1 MVLNIYNIRMDFSD
15 FQEFLGPLIFGLI
28 AWLSTYFQKKKKKPN
43 NTLNPTTDET
53 NKHSESSLISD
64 MFLEKEDSLKLSKP
78 RINEEKNL
86 LDIKSDDSEYNKK
99 LPPETAKEKSNEK
112 LKKRKKPVLIN
123 KTTVRDNIRDKL
135 KNKKTLK
142 DAFVMKE
149 ILDRKF

>member
-43 NTLNPTTDET
+43 NTLNPTPIET
-53 NKHSESSLISD
+53 KKDSESSLISD
-64 MFLEKEDSLKLSKP
+64 IFLEEDSIKLYNPK
-78 RINEEKNL
+78 IKEEKNV
-86 LDIKSDDSEYNKK
+86 LDIKSDDSENNQN
-99 LPPETAKEKSNEK
+99 LPLETTKEKSNEK
-112 LKKRKKPVLIN
+112 LKKQDKPVFIK
-123 KTTVRDNIRDKL
+123 KTIVRDNIRDKL

>member
-1 MVLNIYNIRMDFSD
+1 MDFSD

-43 NTLNPTTDET
+43 NTLNPTPIET
-53 NKHSESSLISD
+53 KKDSESSLISD
-64 MFLEKEDSLKLSKP
+64 IFLEEDSIKLYNPK
-78 RINEEKNL
+78 IKEEKNV
-86 LDIKSDDSEYNKK
+86 LDIKSDDSENNQN
-99 LPPETAKEKSNEK
+99 LPLETTKEKSNEK
-112 LKKRKKPVLIN
+112 LKKQDKPVFIK
-123 KTTVRDNIRDKL
+123 KTILRDNIRDKL

>member
-1 MVLNIYNIRMDFSD
+1 MDFSD

-64 MFLEKEDSLKLSKP
+64 MFLEEEDSLKLSKP
-78 RINEEKNL
+78 RINEEKNV
-86 LDIKSDDSEYNKK
+86 LDIESDDSEYNKK

-112 LKKRKKPVLIN
+112 LKKRKK
-123 KTTVRDNIRDKL
+123 
-135 KNKKTLK
+135 
-142 DAFVMKE
+142 
-149 ILDRKF
+149 

>member
-1 MVLNIYNIRMDFSD
+1 MDFSD

-43 NTLNPTTDET
+43 NTLNPTPIET
-53 NKHSESSLISD
+53 KKDSESSLISD
-64 MFLEKEDSLKLSKP
+64 IFLEEEDSIKLYNPK
-78 RINEEKNL
+78 IKEEKNV
-86 LDIKSDDSEYNKK
+86 LDIESDDSEDNQN
-99 LPPETAKEKSNEK
+99 LQPEITKEKSNEK
-112 LKKRKKPVLIN
+112 LKKREKPVFIK
-123 KTTVRDNIRDKL
+123 KTIVRDNIRDKL

>member
-1 MVLNIYNIRMDFSD
+1 MDFSD

-43 NTLNPTTDET
+43 NTLNPTPIET
-53 NKHSESSLISD
+53 KKDSESSLISD
-64 MFLEKEDSLKLSKP
+64 IFLEEDSIKLYNPK
-78 RINEEKNL
+78 IKEEKNV
-86 LDIKSDDSEYNKK
+86 LDIKSDDSEDNQK
-99 LPPETAKEKSNEK
+99 LPPETDKEKYNEK
-112 LKKRKKPVLIN
+112 LKKPEKPVFIK

>member
-1 MVLNIYNIRMDFSD
+1 MDFSD

-43 NTLNPTTDET
+43 NTLNPTPIET
-53 NKHSESSLISD
+53 KKDSDSSLISD
-64 MFLEKEDSLKLSKP
+64 ISLEEEDSIKLYNRK
-78 RINEEKNL
+78 IKEEKNV
-86 LDIKSDDSEYNKK
+86 LDIESDDSEANQN
-99 LPPETAKEKSNEK
+99 LPPETTKEKSNEK
-112 LKKRKKPVLIN
+112 LKKREKPVFIK
-123 KTTVRDNIRDKL
+123 KTIVRDNIRDKF

>member
-1 MVLNIYNIRMDFSD
+1 MDFSD

-43 NTLNPTTDET
+43 NTLNPTPIET
-53 NKHSESSLISD
+53 KKDSESSLISD
-64 MFLEKEDSLKLSKP
+64 IFLEEDSIKLYNPK
-78 RINEEKNL
+78 IKEEKNV
-86 LDIKSDDSEYNKK
+86 LDIKSDDSENNQN
-99 LPPETAKEKSNEK
+99 LPLETTKEKSNEK
-112 LKKRKKPVLIN
+112 LKKQDKPVFIK
-123 KTTVRDNIRDKL
+123 KTIVRDNIRDKL

>member
-43 NTLNPTTDET
+43 NTLNPTPIET
-53 NKHSESSLISD
+53 KKDSESSLISD
-64 MFLEKEDSLKLSKP
+64 IFLEEEDSIKLYNPK
-78 RINEEKNL
+78 IKEEKNV
-86 LDIKSDDSEYNKK
+86 LDIESDDSEDNQN
-99 LPPETAKEKSNEK
+99 LQPEITKEKSNEK
-112 LKKRKKPVLIN
+112 LKKREKPVFIK
-123 KTTVRDNIRDKL
+123 KTIVRDNIRDKL

>member
-43 NTLNPTTDET
+43 NTLNPTPIET
-53 NKHSESSLISD
+53 KKDSESSLISD
-64 MFLEKEDSLKLSKP
+64 IFLEEDSIKLYNPK
-78 RINEEKNL
+78 IKEEKNV
-86 LDIKSDDSEYNKK
+86 LDIKSDDSENNQN
-99 LPPETAKEKSNEK
+99 LPLETTKEKSNEK
-112 LKKRKKPVLIN
+112 LKKQDKPVFIK
-123 KTTVRDNIRDKL
+123 KTILRDNIRDKL

>member
-1 MVLNIYNIRMDFSD
+1 MDFSD

-43 NTLNPTTDET
+43 NTLNPTPIET
-53 NKHSESSLISD
+53 KKDSESSLISD
-64 MFLEKEDSLKLSKP
+64 IFLEEDSIKLYNPK
-78 RINEEKNL
+78 IKEEKNV
-86 LDIKSDDSEYNKK
+86 LDIKSDDSENNQN
-99 LPPETAKEKSNEK
+99 LPLETAKEKSNEK
-112 LKKRKKPVLIN
+112 LKKQDKPVFIK
-123 KTTVRDNIRDKL
+123 KTIVRDNIRDKL